1 MGWGAPCT
9 PQVRSKGVVSMEL
22 TDGPS
27 TQEELA
33 QVRREVRMADSPEA
47 VHLAVEK
54 ARALAELAGFGGG
67 GRVNTEGQ

>member
-1 MGWGAPCT
+1 
-9 PQVRSKGVVSMEL
+9 MEL